1 MWSSRDCEERY
12 PKLMTIGLVPCF
24 YCGTGM
30 THDDIL
36 ILRYCLSVFMYLFVI
51 DFLFNHC
58 APVYLYQSVY
68 ATEYVHT
75 RIIYIHNDT
84 RTHTHTCSI
93 HICTPT
99 STRVYRLLLECL

>member
-1 MWSSRDCEERY
+1 
-12 PKLMTIGLVPCF
+12 
-24 YCGTGM
+24 M

-84 RTHTHTCSI
+84 RTHTHVAYI
-93 HICTPT
+93 FVH
-99 STRVYRLLLECL
+99 LLPLEYTVCCWNVFEAA